1 MPNFRNQHFDSDKFK
16 SFLDIFEQNDPW
28 GAVKYIFNEKIYQFQ
43 SEMSENL
50 EKTQKLLDVSF
61 ELRLARTAMRDF
73 SNLNLKRGPVEPGN
87 DF

>member
-1 MPNFRNQHFDSDKFK
+1 
-16 SFLDIFEQNDPW
+16 
-28 GAVKYIFNEKIYQFQ
+28 
-43 SEMSENL
+43 MSENL

-87 DF
+87 K